1 MESVIEAVRNNSDI
15 LPDYDFFLDVADT
28 EGKAGLAA
36 KQMINLIEEGPPKV
50 AIMGPSLSD
59 ELTVTGQIAPF
70 YNVMEISYVAQTAST
85 VDKDLFP
92 SLFTV
97 NPITALLNQAA
108 LKMMKYF
115 GWSRVGTIG
124 TEDER
129 SVSQLNAFHNLV
141 QNTTNNMVL
150 VTAAVLTDSSNVKNI
165 LATFK
170 QFDVRIIVAAFRSS
184 LAPAIFCEAY
194 KMDLYGSS
202 HVWILSGPLLYPM
215 WITKANMSGLDCT
228 REQLIKAS
236 GGHFTLDFHE
246 MSQSQDIIISGNP
259 AKQVYEDMQQK
270 ADQLGWKF
278 TAYTPYIYDAV
289 WSLALGLNHS
299 QKLLSPL
306 GLSLSDY
313 NYSNV
318 FLEAIKS
325 GMKEVHFHGMSGPV
339 SFDEQGNRIGISYI
353 QQNFNDTTEDV
364 ASYNPEN
371 GVLTWFKP
379 VESLWADGRIPRD
392 SFKYQRSL
400 VQTSGIAF
408 GMIVVLSVI
417 GIGITFAFLSFNV
430 YFRNNRRIKMSSPMI
445 NNLIMGGC
453 LILYVQVLLSALDY
467 THTFDE
473 QSGTTVCM
481 TRIWMMSVGF
491 TILFGGMFSKTYRVY
506 VLFRDYHC
514 KTKVIKDIHLFGMVG
529 ILLLI
534 DCVILIPWTLAYPLT
549 YKRHVVQTK
558 DISDYNVIFSSVY
571 LSCYEA
577 RQGYWFASVYIYKGL
592 LLAFGV
598 FLAWETRSVQVAA
611 LNDSKYIGA
620 CIYNVVIVCI
630 FGVPLG
636 HVLPIEQTTL
646 TFALESCLIVF
657 CTTIC
662 QCIIFLPKIQTRNQ
676 VHGPFVMSTLASED
690 SNSQVTAI
698 TDRGRAISK
707 VSNVNSE
714 QNEVHLRSENAKL
727 RMQMANEQIAIAKL
741 RKTLLQ
747 VTGNVHVYKSGSDYV
762 VFQRNVTP
770 NETDT

>member
-1 MESVIEAVRNNSDI
+1 MCFLRIFLFLTSFGIPGASENAEKALTPLHVGVLLEQTNHWYKDYTNFFPVIMESVIEAVRNNSDI

-70 YNVMEISYVAQTAST
+70 YNISYVAQTAST

-170 QFDVRIIVAAFRSS
+170 
-184 LAPAIFCEAY
+184 AY

-246 MSQSQDIIISGNP
+246 MSQSQDIIIR
-259 AKQVYEDMQQK
+259 
-270 ADQLGWKF
+270 
-278 TAYTPYIYDAV
+278 
-289 WSLALGLNHS
+289 LNHS

-306 GLSLSDY
+306 D
-313 NYSNV
+313 
-318 FLEAIKS
+318 
-325 GMKEVHFHGMSGPV
+325 
-339 SFDEQGNRIGISYI
+339 
-353 QQNFNDTTEDV
+353 DTTEDV

-408 GMIVVLSVI
+408 GMIVVLS
-417 GIGITFAFLSFNV
+417 
-430 YFRNNRRIKMSSPMI
+430 
-445 NNLIMGGC
+445 
-453 LILYVQVLLSALDY
+453 
-467 THTFDE
+467 
-473 QSGTTVCM
+473 
-481 TRIWMMSVGF
+481 
-491 TILFGGMFSKTYRVY
+491 
-506 VLFRDYHC
+506 
-514 KTKVIKDIHLFGMVG
+514 VIKDIHLFGMVG